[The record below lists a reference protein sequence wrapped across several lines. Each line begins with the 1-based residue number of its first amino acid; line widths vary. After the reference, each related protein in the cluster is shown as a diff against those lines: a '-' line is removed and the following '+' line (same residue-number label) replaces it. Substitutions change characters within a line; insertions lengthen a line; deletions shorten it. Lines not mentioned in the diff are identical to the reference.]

1 MGDFNAQLGEP
12 CPDVVGDLV
21 DNKTT
26 SNGEYLLQ
34 LLKTTGMWL
43 PSTYSYCHSGE
54 QGTWLHPTGKR
65 PIRLDYV
72 SVDNRFAAHNVS
84 SEVDQ
89 DLDHPGNG
97 EDHSALKLEFSFL
110 LRCGKQTRSRV
121 PIDEMALTDPSN
133 KEKIEAILHSI
144 AGAPWAMNVHDH
156 YACIAFQLYQELSH
170 AFPQKRKRPRKHY
183 ISQATWLCRAS
194 KLAMR
199 RAMRSALKLGDA
211 DTAEILGPQLR
222 QATSQLRYLLQEDRR
237 YHVDALLGQVDTA
250 EPSQLFA
257 QLRRLGIGAAT
268 KKYSNKA
275 LPMMKMS
282 DDTYATSYQESQLAW
297 KQHASSM
304 EGGYELRGDQLLQ
317 QCADRQRQHQAVAAV
332 PHACNI
338 PTKTQLERACRKL
351 RPFKARGPDGLPA
364 GLFHYYPA
372 LMANLIHPLMVKIA
386 CYTSEPLGFKG
397 GKLVHLYKGR
407 GPPDEPSNRRGILIS
422 NHMSKV
428 AHGALRGQFTPFLEK
443 GMLPM
448 QVGGRAH
455 KSVQQ
460 GAHMLRLYMDLCKR
474 QAVSCG
480 VVFLDIRTAYY
491 KVLRELVANNG
502 TVEGRLQALLSNF
515 NLPPSSLQALEQ
527 RLSEGPAITT
537 NMGLNDYMT
546 KLLSEIHTDTWFTTP
561 GLEGLTGT
569 TVGTR
574 PGSCFADV
582 FFNFLFAEVLHQ
594 VKEELAEYGVMT
606 ELGWSGHR
614 GLQMDPRNTEV
625 SEVTVET
632 AWADDLALFFQHP
645 DPNQL
650 VGNLQAGCAVL
661 LNACLRYGLEPNF
674 SKGKTEALVALRGR
688 GAVQARR
695 HWFTQEGGRLPLPGC
710 AIEGSSIRMVARYRH
725 LGGQVDAKATTKA
738 EVKARVGQTRQVFKR
753 YKKSLFQ
760 ATTIQ
765 QDKRAQ
771 LVRPFVLSV
780 LEYNLGTLVSLTAS
794 DKQYVATAL
803 LGIYKAIWKPK
814 HADLNDHKVA
824 WPRLCYALQLPT
836 PTAVLQMARAR
847 YFSQIYRYGDN
858 VLWALISTQQGWLQ
872 ECAEAFAWVYK
883 QLAGSTR
890 LPDPQ
895 VDWAPWAQL
904 IQNQPKRFSA
914 LLQRAWKHEVLQ
926 EYNEQIV
933 KEGYKDFAEA
943 MEIADFDFLEPSEK
957 EIPMDSEHAC
967 LACSR
972 LFGSRTGWASHA
984 FKCHGRTI
992 SARQYAGG
1000 THCLA
1005 CNTEYWEYK
1014 RLLHHLKYS
1023 SKCRRKL
1030 ARAGMEVE
1038 QEPGIGS
1045 RHQKRQ
1051 PEELLQP
1058 WITTP
1063 GGGFTYEEL
1072 LGWGGVPLGRI
1083 STC

>member
-1 MGDFNAQLGEP
+1 MLPRLCDAIAECVQGSAKAWLGRVKIVAPPP
-12 CPDVVGDLV
+12 CIPIFF
-21 DNKTT
+21 
-26 SNGEYLLQ
+26 
-34 LLKTTGMWL
+34 WL
-43 PSTYSYCHSGE
+43 
-54 QGTWLHPTGKR
+54 GTNFEGYTFPFSIIF
-65 PIRLDYV
+65 PCFEAY
-72 SVDNRFAAHNVS
+72 NVS
-84 SEVDQ
+84 SEVEQ

-133 KEKIEAILHSI
+133 KAKIEDIIHSI
-144 AGAPWAMNVHDH
+144 AGAPWVMNVHDH
-156 YACIAFQLYQELSH
+156 YACIARQLYQELSH

-222 QATSQLRYLLQEDRR
+222 QATRQLRYLLQEDRR
-237 YHVDALLGQVDTA
+237 YHVDALLVQVDSA
-250 EPSQLFA
+250 EPGQLFA

-268 KKYSNKA
+268 KNYSNKA

-282 DDTYATSYQESQLAW
+282 DGTYATSYQESQLAW

-304 EGGYELRGDQLLQ
+304 EGGYELQGDQLLQ
-317 QCADRQRQHQAVAAV
+317 QCADRQRQHQAMAAV

-407 GPPDEPSNRRGILIS
+407 GPPDEPCNRRGILIS

-491 KVLRELVANNG
+491 KVLRELVVNNG

-515 NLPPSSLQALEQ
+515 NLPPSSLQALEK

-546 KLLSEIHTDTWFTTP
+546 KLLGEIHTDTWFTTP

-614 GLQMDPRNTEV
+614 GLQMDPHNNEV
-625 SEVTVET
+625 SEVNVET

-814 HADLNDHKVA
+814 HADMNDHKVA

-943 MEIADFDFLEPSEK
+943 MEIADFDFPEPPEN

-984 FKCHGRTI
+984 FKCHGRTCRGH
-992 SARQYAGG
+992 SLP
-1000 THCLA
+1000 CLQHGILGVQA
-1005 CNTEYWEYK
+1005 VT
-1014 RLLHHLKYS
+1014 S
-1023 SKCRRKL
+1023 SF
-1030 ARAGMEVE
+1030 EV
-1038 QEPGIGS
+1038 
-1045 RHQKRQ
+1045 
-1051 PEELLQP
+1051 
-1058 WITTP
+1058 
-1063 GGGFTYEEL
+1063 
-1072 LGWGGVPLGRI
+1072 
-1083 STC
+1083 